1 MLKSDFS
8 YRGYQGVDLV
18 DDKLVLQKVG
28 SPAPIFRSRSKPVG
42 TVELGKHEIY
52 EIYFSSRGFGWQS
65 RGLHIVTKSRTY
77 VAASDHCLSLD
88 FQEIVM
94 RWLGVAGLQRIRRN
108 SLVRKLSG
116 LLILIL
122 VGVLLDVS
130 WTIGWTEVGIFPMLV
145 LLLAGSALL
154 QFWGYSRWL
163 KRVSS

>member
-1 MLKSDFS
+1 MLKSYFS

-116 LLILIL
+116 LLILIFRF
-122 VGVLLDVS
+122 
-130 WTIGWTEVGIFPMLV
+130 WFWIFR
-145 LLLAGSALL
+145 
-154 QFWGYSRWL
+154 FWLWIFGPSDGLRSEFFRCLFYF
-163 KRVSS
+163 